1 MPAPLHADV
10 VPATSVSR
18 RSDLREMAATDGGAS
33 SSATPAWPG
42 TVSRRLNGVWRLQT
56 PPARGSSV
64 APETLQICFRNRGDG
79 SVARVAELAVM
90 ASGQRLES
98 VELECVSRA
107 HEPPTR
113 ARRGVGVFS
122 RLKQPDSDTPSRP
135 SLLTQRQARARRRAR
150 GAHAESLG
158 APRRGPD
165 HALPEAEAERASV
178 FLRRDPR
185 VRGART
191 RHVRVS
197 VFQPGRRR
205 AVLRRAAS
213 LAERDR
219 RRRRVR
225 DARVSSGDARDISG
239 AGDPDG
245 VARSGPGRNEG
256 RGPGGPRATARGP
269 LGSRTLASRAH
280 DHRGG
285 DGCDGDGHRIRDDYI
300 RFCHGGYTRDG
311 RRRRARTRCV
321 RGNGADKERRRG
333 TRAGDGRERERNRD
347 ARNPDEP
354 R

>member
-1 MPAPLHADV
+1 MPAPL
-10 VPATSVSR
+10 PQTSSPR
-18 RSDLREMAATDGGAS
+18 RVYRDEPPTFERWRRPMVALPHRRRRRGGRES
-33 SSATPAWPG
+33 PLERC
-42 TVSRRLNGVWRLQT
+42 VELQT
-56 PPARGSSV
+56 LPGAAQRPR
-64 APETLQICFRNRGDG
+64 TLQICFEPRGRIRRARGGARGDG
-79 SVARVAELAVM
+79 ERTAP
-90 ASGQRLES
+90 ES

-245 VARSGPGRNEG
+245 VARSGPGRNEDADLEVLE
-256 RGPGGPRATARGP
+256 RPPAV
-269 LGSRTLASRAH
+269 LGSRTLASRA
-280 DHRGG
+280 RG
-285 DGCDGDGHRIRDDYI
+285 HP
-300 RFCHGGYTRDG
+300 
-311 RRRRARTRCV
+311 RR
-321 RGNGADKERRRG
+321 
-333 TRAGDGRERERNRD
+333 
-347 ARNPDEP
+347 
-354 R
+354 